1 MALESFNVIMNS
13 VDSTVADGD
22 RNSLKYLINF
32 GFLPSGFEY
41 DLTFAFTST
50 VSTVVANWTESAPFS
65 LTIIQI
71 PEIVDN
77 VWIAGQTSSCS
88 STPVLGMAHLW
99 ASTSS
104 SATINGYM
112 FATHTDNPPIRLKNK
127 PTTDTLSVN
136 LFTSE
141 GVLHPRYGT
150 ANVNYVLILSFK
162 QVKKND
168 FL

>member
-1 MALESFNVIMNS
+1 MSLESFNVVMNS
-13 VDSTVADGD
+13 FNSTVADGD

-32 GFLPSGFEY
+32 DFLPSGYEY

-50 VSTVVANWTESAPFS
+50 VSTVIANWTESPPFS

-71 PEIVDN
+71 PEIINN
-77 VWIAGQTSSCS
+77 VWIAGPTSSCS
-88 STPVLGMAHLW
+88 STPTLGIAHLW
-99 ASTSS
+99 ASNTN

-127 PTTDTLSVN
+127 PTTNVLSVN
-136 LFTSE
+136 LFTSQ
-141 GVLHPRYGT
+141 GVSHPRYGID
-150 ANVNYVLILSFK
+150 NVNYVLILSFK